1 VRQWMGDS
9 RGHWEGNTLV
19 VETTNFLRETSFR
32 NGVTTSDLKLVE
44 KFTRTD
50 AGTLMYDVTVED
62 PNTWSRPWSYRIPM
76 RANDMPIFEYA
87 CHEGNYGLENILAGA
102 REKEAAMDAAAG
114 R

>member
-1 VRQWMGDS
+1 MGDS
-9 RGHWEGNTLV
+9 RGHWEGDTLV

-32 NGVTTSDLKLVE
+32 NGVTTSNLKLIE

-62 PNTWSRPWSYRIPM
+62 PNTWAQPWSYRIPM
-76 RANDMPIFEYA
+76 RTNAMPVFEYA
-87 CHEGNYGLENILAGA
+87 CHEGNYGLTNILAGA
-102 REKEAAMDAAAG
+102 REKEAAMDAAG